1 MRWES
6 SELVV
11 TAPAVD
17 PGLVSLAT
25 LKLELGISGSAEDAL
40 LTSIINGASA
50 QANSYVGRV
59 LQAQNYTETWYDL
72 PPSQCLPIDFQ
83 TRVWPLIAINGF
95 PVNPSKLR
103 ILDKGDGRLRLTDT
117 SAFVVVNDDFGFPVG
132 YTAGYATIPL
142 DVQRAVLDMCKVW
155 YQARGSAS
163 QSIQGES
170 LGDYSVTYGPGRSP
184 LPPSVRAV
192 LDQYRAPVLA

>member
-25 LKLELGISGSAEDAL
+25 LKLELGISGSAEDTL
-40 LTSIINGASA
+40 LQAIINGASA

-103 ILDKGDGRLRLTDT
+103 ILD
-117 SAFVVVNDDFGFPVG
+117 NDDFGFPVG